1 MADDIR
7 LEFARL
13 LRDKQD
19 ELTACRDQWAKTAR
33 SIIRMLMDGAAAI
46 DRFDSAAFAAAVED
60 LQQAAT
66 AIEPLEGQVKELR
79 ARLL

>member
-1 MADDIR
+1 MAHDVKMA
-7 LEFARL
+7 FARL

-19 ELTACRDQWAKTAR
+19 ELCQCKDRWAKTAR

-46 DRFDSAAFAAAVED
+46 DRFDAAAFAAAVED
-60 LQQAAT
+60 LHEAT
-66 AIEPLEGQVKELR
+66 AAISPLEAEVTELK